1 MFHFPKE
8 LFLPEK
14 ASQLNSCFYC
24 SCSLSA
30 LKKEHIFNASWAGS
44 HQTKQLICD
53 KCNGSFSEKVD
64 RAFLIYT
71 ETVRNAWLIKDK
83 SKNKHK
89 ISVPIIK
96 IDDCYSLDVGGKL
109 KMHRPLIEKEIQA
122 DGLIGY
128 NIFYNSKKEL
138 SKWIDSPA
146 QEALSGRALSKEEQQ
161 KIIERVQYESEG
173 ARPQEFDKV
182 LDIRSQYRS
191 AAHTILKCL
200 GFFMPD
206 WVCSEQTREVRQFAR
221 YDEGD
226 FCLFGVE
233 AIQHFSLTSQ
243 FVGSLGVNYN
253 SVEIY
258 WCSYLRMV
266 IGVLTILDRV
276 KRAVII
282 AKNYSGIDR
291 VLYIFESTDGSG
303 KPPLAFLADKN
314 PEKFSL
320 PIEIQYFLSRHRINQ
335 VFNNEISEAAINYPI
350 DVFIAKLR
358 ETIKKINQESLKVDN
373 NISEKY
379 REAFLEFFT
388 NLDKISGVSIKLEKI
403 SSKIL
408 DYDFTNLIYK
418 LANKEHS
425 DIEYMPYIAETLND
439 IVDEIR

>member
-1 MFHFPKE
+1 MFYSPVE
-8 LFLPEK
+8 LPLPEK
-14 ASQLNSCFYC
+14 ASQLKSCFYC
-24 SCSLSA
+24 SCLLPA
-30 LKKEHIFNASWAGS
+30 LINEHIFNSTWAGS
-44 HQTKQLICD
+44 HQTTKLICD

-64 RAFLIYT
+64 KAFLIYT
-71 ETVRNAWLIKDK
+71 EVLRNAWLIK
-83 SKNKHK
+83 NKRNK
-89 ISVPIIK
+89 SVPIIK
-96 IDDCYSLDVGGKL
+96 IDEYYSLDVGGKL
-109 KMHRPLIEKEIQA
+109 KINRPLIEEEIQA
-122 DGLIGY
+122 DGLIRHKVS
-128 NIFYNSKKEL
+128 FNSKGEL
-138 SKWIDSPA
+138 RKWIDSHAP
-146 QEALSGRALSKEEQQ
+146 EALLGRALSKEEQRN
-161 KIIERVQYESEG
+161 IIEQAQYESED
-173 ARPQEFDKV
+173 ARPQEV
-182 LDIRSQYRS
+182 YRILDIRSQYRS

-221 YDEGD
+221 YNEGD

-233 AIQHFSLTSQ
+233 AIQHFSLASQ

-282 AKNYSGIDR
+282 AKNYPCIDR
-291 VLYIFESTDGSG
+291 VLYIYESTDGSG
-303 KPPLAFLADKN
+303 NPPLAFLADEN
-314 PEKFSL
+314 PEQFSL

-388 NLDKISGVSIKLEKI
+388 NLDKISGISIKLEKF

-408 DYDFTNLIYK
+408 DYDFTNLIYSSCRF
-418 LANKEHS
+418 N
-425 DIEYMPYIAETLND
+425 
-439 IVDEIR
+439 